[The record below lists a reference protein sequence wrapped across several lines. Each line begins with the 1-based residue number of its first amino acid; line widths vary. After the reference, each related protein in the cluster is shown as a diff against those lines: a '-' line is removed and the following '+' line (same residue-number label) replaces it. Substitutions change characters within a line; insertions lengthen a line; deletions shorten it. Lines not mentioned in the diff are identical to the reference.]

1 MQIGIRTIA
10 AAALVALLVPV
21 AAVAKDARVK
31 GPTAIAGA
39 GYFGGELELAI
50 EDGQRPV
57 RILGGAGYLG
67 VLDVAGDLQL
77 RCPGKGRVQKH
88 ETRNGTVHRCA
99 GRQGGQIVLLGS
111 HVVFRGFLTRY
122 RMQVPT
128 GAAGTFHGRFVVQDE
143 ARGGAPKRPQPA
155 PARDEEEIPSLEE
168 LAAMLDDA

>member
-21 AAVAKDARVK
+21 AAVAKDASVK

-39 GYFGGELELAI
+39 GYFGGELELAM
-50 EDGQRPV
+50 EEGQRPV
-57 RILGGAGYLG
+57 RIAGGAGYLG

-99 GRQGGQIVLLGS
+99 GRRGGEIVLLGS

-122 RMQVPT
+122 RAQIPA
-128 GAAGTFHGRFVVQDE
+128 GAAGTFHGRFVVSDG
-143 ARGGAPKRPQPA
+143 ARGEASKRPQPG
-155 PARDEEEIPSLEE
+155 PARDDEEIPSLEE